1 MRPHTIRDRDILIY
15 SNCDSPNGRH
25 HGTVWVSS
33 CGGKTWPLKRLVHE
47 GGFGYSSVTAGRPS
61 TDCTTFWPAPVI
73 KAAAQEQL
81 PVTGVRH
88 TIATCTHRSEAIPW
102 QVGTRELSM
111 DAEQWKRIE
120 EVFQAWADEASLD
133 RARVGQ
139 TLGRY
144 RLTELVCGS

>member
-1 MRPHTIRDRDILIY
+1 
-15 SNCDSPNGRH
+15 
-25 HGTVWVSS
+25 
-33 CGGKTWPLKRLVHE
+33 
-47 GGFGYSSVTAGRPS
+47 
-61 TDCTTFWPAPVI
+61 
-73 KAAAQEQL
+73 
-81 PVTGVRH
+81 
-88 TIATCTHRSEAIPW
+88 
-102 QVGTRELSM
+102 M